1 MKLKNLISIYGVL
14 LLSTIGIISCVK
26 DTDYE
31 LPNLGDLKKDI
42 PSFDGNIV
50 TFAQATASATTN
62 VATYENNDAIEGYVV
77 SSDEGGNF
85 YKKIYIQNADKTA
98 GVSVSIN
105 KSGLYTEFP
114 VGAKV
119 QIRLKGLTTQINNGG
134 LEIGY
139 NIYTSGSGR
148 KSVGQMAEAV
158 YKKHVYN
165 LQEPLKARAEL
176 TKSDASIDVLKTN
189 ANVNQLITLKN
200 VSFES
205 SASGKT
211 YHVAKNDA
219 QNGTNYNL
227 IDANGKTITFRTSK
241 YAKFINEPVASGLL
255 DVTGVLTKYGST
267 YQFMINN
274 PQEDIIVVGSGSNS
288 ETTTVTEL
296 EDSKATASDY
306 VAGKKVKLHGKI
318 VIEKNKPH
326 FRFSDG
332 TMIQIYAPNS
342 VFNNLSQGAKDK
354 LQIEGQEI
362 TVTGEFKDFTN
373 SNTGVTVKEIV
384 YSKEADLVFG
394 TTPNVSVTE
403 LEAST
408 ATASDYVV
416 GKKVKLHGKITIN
429 GGKPYFKL
437 SDNTMIQIYA
447 PKSVFDNISKEAK
460 DKLKIEGQEITVTG
474 TFEDYTN
481 PKTNTTIK
489 EIVYSKE
496 ADLVF
501 GAASGNNDGGNSGG
515 NTTGNVFD
523 FESLNTT
530 GTDANKY
537 SNTGSLTVENAT
549 IHYKA
554 RLDMDNYGINGKG
567 LMIHSHKDNPYIK
580 ITFSKGVKTLKFKYK
595 AAYTST
601 KDRNLVI
608 YDGNETSDKK
618 LNEVSIKKDASG
630 THTLEI
636 NKSGSTVITL
646 KSTQNQI
653 VIDDIEWT
661 E

>member
-1 MKLKNLISIYGVL
+1 MKLKNLISIYGAL
-14 LLSTIGIISCVK
+14 LLSTAGFISCVK

-31 LPNLGDLKKDI
+31 LPNLEDLKKDI
-42 PSFDGNIV
+42 PAFDGNIV

-62 VATYENNDAIEGYVV
+62 VTPYTSNDAIEGYVV

-139 NIYTSGSGR
+139 DIYTSGSGR
-148 KSVGQMAEAV
+148 KSVGQMAEAI
-158 YKKHVYN
+158 YKKHIYN
-165 LQEPLKARAEL
+165 LQEPLKTRAEL
-176 TKSDASIDVLKTN
+176 TKSDTSIDVLKTN

-200 VSFES
+200 VSFERN
-205 SASGKT
+205 ASGKT
-211 YHVAKNDA
+211 YHIAANDK

-241 YAKFINEPVASGLL
+241 YAKFINETVASGLL
-255 DVTGVLTKYGST
+255 DVTGVLTKFGST

-274 PQEDIIVVGSGSNS
+274 PREDIISVGGGSNS

-296 EDSKATASDY
+296 EDSKATSSDY
-306 VAGKKVKLHGKI
+306 AVGKKVKLHGKI

-326 FRFSDG
+326 FRLSDG

-342 VFNNLSQGAKDK
+342 VFNNLSQEAKDK
-354 LQIEGQEI
+354 LKIEGQEI
-362 TVTGEFKDFTN
+362 TVIGEFKDFTN
-373 SNTGVTVKEIV
+373 SSGVTIKEIV
-384 YSKEADLVFG
+384 YSKEGDLTFG
-394 TTPNVSVTE
+394 RTPNVSVTQ

-416 GKKVKLHGKITIN
+416 GKKVKLHGKITIDN
-429 GGKPYFKL
+429 GKPYFKF
-437 SDNTMIQIYA
+437 SDNTMIQIFA
-447 PKSVFDNISKEAK
+447 PKSVFDNISKGTK
-460 DKLKIEGQEITVTG
+460 DKLKIKGQEITVTG
-474 TFEDYTN
+474 TFTDYTN

-489 EIVYSKE
+489 EIVYEKE

-501 GAASGNNDGGNSGG
+501 GAAPSNNDGGNSGG
-515 NTTGNVFD
+515 TNSQGNTFD
-523 FESLNTT
+523 FENLTTT
-530 GTDANKY
+530 GSDSNKY
-537 SNTGSLTVENAT
+537 TNTGNLTVGNVT
-549 IHYKA
+549 ISYKA
-554 RLDMDNYGINGKG
+554 RLDMDKFAISGKG
-567 LMIHSHKDNPYIK
+567 LMLHANKDNPYIK
-580 ITFSKGVKTLKFKYK
+580 ITFSKGVKNLKFKYK
-595 AAYTST
+595 AAFTST
-601 KDRNLVI
+601 KNRNLVI
-608 YDGNETSDKK
+608 YEGNEDSTKE
-618 LNEVSIKKDASG
+618 LGNVSIPKDGSG
-630 THTLEI
+630 THTIDI
-636 NKSGSTVITL
+636 NKTGSVTITI
-646 KSTQNQI
+646 KSTQGQV